1 MLTGGPGDIGMGDL
15 LVLVCAVLYALHIAL
30 LSQWSPRLRAAPLA
44 MVQMATSA
52 VWFTASGTP
61 FLVPNATPSPQVWF
75 AVVIT
80 GVFASAVAFYI
91 QTWAQAHL
99 NASRTALI
107 LATEPA
113 WALAASIVLAGQR
126 LSVFQAAGAV
136 LVLGAIVGHELGP
149 LLGRRIEKNRIE
161 GSHEH
166 RPA

>member
-1 MLTGGPGDIGMGDL
+1 M
-15 LVLVCAVLYALHIAL
+15 
-30 LSQWSPRLRAAPLA
+30 
-44 MVQMATSA
+44 
-52 VWFTASGTP
+52 
-61 FLVPNATPSPQVWF
+61 PSPQVWF
-75 AVVIT
+75 AIVIT

-99 NASRTALI
+99 DASRTALI

-126 LSVFQAAGAV
+126 LSTLQAAGAA

-149 LLGRRIEKNRIE
+149 LLGRQRRKNRIE